1 MIISVA
7 ECVYKTV
14 ISSKVDKN
22 MCPGEDG
29 YQGTYSGCSQ
39 ESPLPDSNV

>member
-7 ECVYKTV
+7 ECAYKTV
-14 ISSKVDKN
+14 ISYKMDKN

-29 YQGTYSGCSQ
+29 YQGTYSGHSQ
-39 ESPLPDSNV
+39 GSPLPESNV